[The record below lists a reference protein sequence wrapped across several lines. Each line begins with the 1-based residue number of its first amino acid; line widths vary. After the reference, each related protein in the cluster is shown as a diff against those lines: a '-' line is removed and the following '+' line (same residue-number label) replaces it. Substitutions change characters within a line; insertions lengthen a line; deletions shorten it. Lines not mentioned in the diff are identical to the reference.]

1 MQFKMTT
8 ELNNN
13 FKDKFEIDISDFVS
27 NSTEAIDYAK
37 KYLNDRGLQFN
48 SKTIITEHKRAD
60 VDVVA
65 VITVDRKT
73 KKINIK

>member
-48 SKTIITEHKRAD
+48 SKTIITEHNRAN

>member
-48 SKTIITEHKRAD
+48 SKTIITEHNRAD